1 MPDTRFFSKP
11 NSRFS
16 SRLINSGFVL
26 LVAALGAL
34 VIAGQVAQ
42 AQTESVL
49 YGFCSQANCADGFHP
64 NDALIMDAEGNLYG
78 TTLQGG
84 AYDLCIGG
92 CGTAF
97 KLSPSGIETVLHSFG
112 DNATDGQSPISELI
126 MDTDGNLYGTTYAGG
141 AYGVGTVFEL
151 SPAGTETILHSF
163 RKKNG
168 KDGYTPYA
176 GLIMDAEGNLYGT
189 TYAGGAHGQGTV
201 FELSSSGIE
210 TILHSFAGH
219 ETDGAHPLAGLTMDA
234 KGNLYGTTV
243 GGGDYK
249 GCHGGCGT
257 VFEVSAGGTET
268 ILHSFA
274 KKGNDG
280 RGPSAGLIMDASG
293 NLYGTT
299 DLGGAHF
306 YGTVFELTPDGTE
319 TVLYSFC
326 SQGGLNCTDGANPVG
341 TLVMDTEGNLYGATA
356 LYEGTV
362 FEFAPNSTETV
373 LHSFLGAP
381 DGEVPFAGLIMDA
394 EGNLY
399 GTTAFGGTSDSTCTL
414 GYQGCGTVFR
424 VIP

>member
-1 MPDTRFFSKP
+1 LLIPSGFNSHLLADRANIRVYASAACRKGDFSLPQGRQVMPDTRFFSKP

-64 NDALIMDAEGNLYG
+64 NDALIMDAE
-78 TTLQGG
+78 
-84 AYDLCIGG
+84 
-92 CGTAF
+92 
-97 KLSPSGIETVLHSFG
+97 
-112 DNATDGQSPISELI
+112 
-126 MDTDGNLYGTTYAGG
+126 GNLYGTTYAGG

-381 DGEVPFAGLIMDA
+381 DGEVPF
-394 EGNLY
+394 
-399 GTTAFGGTSDSTCTL
+399 
-414 GYQGCGTVFR
+414 
-424 VIP
+424 